1 MTGGSVMGPAGAKRP
16 RLPQQ
21 DGGLLC
27 GGRRT
32 ELKRVPE
39 IHQDELRMW
48 PHLDG
53 INEGEISE
61 GSDHRAAWS
70 KRTCSWELLSKLG
83 QRNRWLFKGAR
94 G

>member
-1 MTGGSVMGPAGAKRP
+1 MTGGQCDGASGGKAAKAAPAGWWLA
-16 RLPQQ
+16 
-21 DGGLLC
+21 
-27 GGRRT
+27 
-32 ELKRVPE
+32 PE

-53 INEGEISE
+53 ITEGEISE
-61 GSDHRAAWS
+61 GSDRRAAWS